1 MDALAFRGY
10 VLPGFFSVLV
20 SDFCLLPFQA
30 ASPACSELETVCLD
44 WLARAFNL
52 PKHFIFSEPESQGGG
67 KLKFYLKN
75 LFLNQKWLGVLE
87 TSASEAILVSM
98 LAARSQA
105 IKHIRGTSGSSEDHD
120 SVFLPK
126 LVAYCS
132 KEAHSSV
139 EKAAMIALVQLRVL
153 ETDGN
158 CSLRG
163 TMLQKVSANG

>member
-1 MDALAFRGY
+1 MEVRVENSQKKIHL
-10 VLPGFFSVLV
+10 
-20 SDFCLLPFQA
+20 
-30 ASPACSELETVCLD
+30 
-44 WLARAFNL
+44 
-52 PKHFIFSEPESQGGG
+52 KKIFP
-67 KLKFYLKN
+67 
-75 LFLNQKWLGVLE
+75 GVLE

-105 IKHIRGTSGSSEDHD
+105 IKHIRETSGSSEDHD

-153 ETDGN
+153 DTDGN

-163 TMLQKVSANG
+163 KMLQKVGRKLRHARTIVPANSQPTTSF